1 MKYIAL
7 TIGPIYKTLKNAKKP
22 KDLFASSYI
31 FSYIMKN
38 IIKEFKDRTFITPY
52 IKDGSIFDENS
63 PVGLFHDR
71 FIFESIDG
79 DLSKLE
85 MIIIDVCNDIAS
97 QLGLEHLQ
105 VKEYLQINYFEKELD
120 DSKNPILELTPYLD
134 TKELFF
140 QISQDETF
148 AKSLRRKKGDD
159 DNFLTAGKNIIDDL
173 KKLSHNNY
181 YCVVHAD
188 GDNMSKAIEDKNKIE
203 NVSKNLFE
211 YCKESNKLI
220 KDFGGQTIYAGGD
233 DLLFFA
239 PVLNKDKNKTIFE
252 LCEKISNIFNT
263 KIPSATLSF
272 GISINYVK
280 FPLYEAVEN
289 SRELLFAKAKN
300 DQRNNIAF
308 NVTKHSGQS
317 FETIINKSNKEVY
330 DNFLVFTSNIKGG
343 EDMDNFLHSIHHKI
357 DTYKTTINLIA
368 NNKEKLQN
376 FFDNYF
382 NESIHK
388 EYKSFFESLID
399 FIYVVYQD
407 KTIKNKL
414 ELIYATLRFVKFV
427 QGDKKWNI

>member
-22 KDLFASSYI
+22 KELFASSYI

-52 IKDGSIFDENS
+52 IKDESIFDENS

-85 MIIIDVCNDIAS
+85 MIIINVCNDIAS
-97 QLGLEHLQ
+97 QLGLEHHQ
-105 VKEYLQINYFEKELD
+105 VKEYLQIHYFEKELD
-120 DSKNPILELTPYLD
+120 NSKNPILELTPYLD

-140 QISQDETF
+140 QIFQDETF

-427 QGDKKWNI
+427 QGDKK

>member
-52 IKDGSIFDENS
+52 IKDESIFDENS

-85 MIIIDVCNDIAS
+85 MIIINVCNDIAS
-97 QLGLEHLQ
+97 QLGLEHHQ
-105 VKEYLQINYFEKELD
+105 VKEYLQIHYFEKELD
-120 DSKNPILELTPYLD
+120 NSKNPILELTPYLD

-308 NVTKHSGQS
+308 KVTKHSGQS

-427 QGDKKWNI
+427 QGDKK

>member
-22 KDLFASSYI
+22 KELFASSYI

-399 FIYVVYQD
+399 FFYVVYQD

-427 QGDKKWNI
+427 QGDKK

>member
-22 KDLFASSYI
+22 KELFASSYI

-85 MIIIDVCNDIAS
+85 MIIINVCNDIAS

-120 DSKNPILELTPYLD
+120 DSKNPILELIPYLD

-280 FPLYEAVEN
+280 FPLYEAVKN

>member
-52 IKDGSIFDENS
+52 IKDESIFDENS

-85 MIIIDVCNDIAS
+85 MIIINVCNDIAS
-97 QLGLEHLQ
+97 QLRLEHHQ
-105 VKEYLQINYFEKELD
+105 VKEYLQIHYFEKELD
-120 DSKNPILELTPYLD
+120 NSKNPILELTPYLD

-427 QGDKKWNI
+427 QGDKK

>member
-22 KDLFASSYI
+22 KELFASSYI

-85 MIIIDVCNDIAS
+85 MIIINVCNDIAS

-280 FPLYEAVEN
+280 FPLYEAVKN

>member
-52 IKDGSIFDENS
+52 IKDESIFDENS

-85 MIIIDVCNDIAS
+85 MIIINVCNDIAS
-97 QLGLEHLQ
+97 QLRLEHHQ
-105 VKEYLQINYFEKELD
+105 VKEYLQIHYFEKELD
-120 DSKNPILELTPYLD
+120 NSKNPILELTPYLD

>member
-22 KDLFASSYI
+22 KELFASSYI

-52 IKDGSIFDENS
+52 IKDESIFDENS

-85 MIIIDVCNDIAS
+85 MIIINVCNDIAS

-105 VKEYLQINYFEKELD
+105 VKEYLHINYFEKELD
-120 DSKNPILELTPYLD
+120 ASKNPILELTPYLD

-427 QGDKKWNI
+427 QGDKK

>member
-427 QGDKKWNI
+427 QGDKK

>member
-52 IKDGSIFDENS
+52 IKDESIFDENS

-85 MIIIDVCNDIAS
+85 MIIINVCNDIAS

-427 QGDKKWNI
+427 QGDKK

>member
-188 GDNMSKAIEDKNKIE
+188 GDNMLKAIEDKNKIE

-289 SRELLFAKAKN
+289 SRELLFTKAKN

-427 QGDKKWNI
+427 QGDKK

>member
-22 KDLFASSYI
+22 KELFASSYI

-52 IKDGSIFDENS
+52 IKDGSIFYENS

-85 MIIIDVCNDIAS
+85 MIIINVCNDIAS
-97 QLGLEHLQ
+97 QLRLEHHQ
-105 VKEYLQINYFEKELD
+105 VKEYLQIHYFEKELD
-120 DSKNPILELTPYLD
+120 NSKNPILELTPYLD

-427 QGDKKWNI
+427 QGDKK

>member
-97 QLGLEHLQ
+97 QLGLEHHQ
-105 VKEYLQINYFEKELD
+105 VKEYLQIHYFEKELD
-120 DSKNPILELTPYLD
+120 NSKNPILELTPYLD

-427 QGDKKWNI
+427 QGDKK

>member
-1 MKYIAL
+1 
-7 TIGPIYKTLKNAKKP
+7 
-22 KDLFASSYI
+22 
-31 FSYIMKN
+31 
-38 IIKEFKDRTFITPY
+38 
-52 IKDGSIFDENS
+52 
-63 PVGLFHDR
+63 
-71 FIFESIDG
+71 
-79 DLSKLE
+79 
-85 MIIIDVCNDIAS
+85 
-97 QLGLEHLQ
+97 
-105 VKEYLQINYFEKELD
+105 
-120 DSKNPILELTPYLD
+120 
-134 TKELFF
+134 
-140 QISQDETF
+140 
-148 AKSLRRKKGDD
+148 
-159 DNFLTAGKNIIDDL
+159 
-173 KKLSHNNY
+173 
-181 YCVVHAD
+181 
-188 GDNMSKAIEDKNKIE
+188 MSKAIEDKNKIE

-280 FPLYEAVEN
+280 FRLYEAVEN

-330 DNFLVFTSNIKGG
+330 DNFLVITSNIKGG

-382 NESIHK
+382 SIYYSGK
-388 EYKSFFESLID
+388 KSFKRWQNIHQPRNDSYLSANGIIIFPFYHHILYWISHFVNKIQEYSGSLSKYL
-399 FIYVVYQD
+399 FWARSVRKWVQLWVPENKEVVFFY
-407 KTIKNKL
+407 
-414 ELIYATLRFVKFV
+414 
-427 QGDKKWNI
+427 

>member
-188 GDNMSKAIEDKNKIE
+188 GDNMSKAIDDKNKIE

-330 DNFLVFTSNIKGG
+330 DNFLVFTTNIKGG
-343 EDMDNFLHSIHHKI
+343 EDMDNLLHTFQHKI

-427 QGDKKWNI
+427 QGDKK

>member
-22 KDLFASSYI
+22 KELFASSYI

-85 MIIIDVCNDIAS
+85 MIIINVCNDIAS

-427 QGDKKWNI
+427 QGDKK

>member
-31 FSYIMKN
+31 FSYIIKN

-52 IKDGSIFDENS
+52 IKDESIFDENS

-85 MIIIDVCNDIAS
+85 MIIINVCNDIAS
-97 QLGLEHLQ
+97 QLGLEHHQ
-105 VKEYLQINYFEKELD
+105 VKEYLQIHYFEKELD

-427 QGDKKWNI
+427 QGDKK

>member
-22 KDLFASSYI
+22 KELFASSYI

-52 IKDGSIFDENS
+52 IKDESIFDENS

-85 MIIIDVCNDIAS
+85 MIIINVCNDIAS
-97 QLGLEHLQ
+97 QLRLEHHQ
-105 VKEYLQINYFEKELD
+105 VKEYLQIHYFEKELD
-120 DSKNPILELTPYLD
+120 NSKNPILELTPYLD

>member
-85 MIIIDVCNDIAS
+85 MIIINVCNDIAS
-97 QLGLEHLQ
+97 QLRLEHHQ
-105 VKEYLQINYFEKELD
+105 VKEYLQIHYFEKELD
-120 DSKNPILELTPYLD
+120 NSKNPILELTPYLD

>member
-22 KDLFASSYI
+22 KELFASSYI

-52 IKDGSIFDENS
+52 IKDESIFDENS

-85 MIIIDVCNDIAS
+85 MIIINVCNDIAS

-105 VKEYLQINYFEKELD
+105 VKEYLQIHYFEKELD
-120 DSKNPILELTPYLD
+120 NSKNPILELTPYLD

-427 QGDKKWNI
+427 QGDKK

>member
-22 KDLFASSYI
+22 KELFASSYI

-52 IKDGSIFDENS
+52 IKDESIFDENS

-427 QGDKKWNI
+427 QGDKK

>member
-85 MIIIDVCNDIAS
+85 MIIINVCNDIAS
-97 QLGLEHLQ
+97 QLRLEHHQ
-105 VKEYLQINYFEKELD
+105 VKEYLQIHYFEKELD
-120 DSKNPILELTPYLD
+120 NSKNPILELTPYLD

-427 QGDKKWNI
+427 QGDKK

>member
-31 FSYIMKN
+31 FSYIIKN

-52 IKDGSIFDENS
+52 IKDESIFDENS

-85 MIIIDVCNDIAS
+85 MIIINVCNDIAS
-97 QLGLEHLQ
+97 QLGLEHHQ
-105 VKEYLQINYFEKELD
+105 VKEYLQIHYFEKELD
-120 DSKNPILELTPYLD
+120 NSKNPILELTPYLD

-308 NVTKHSGQS
+308 KVTKHSGQS

>member
-22 KDLFASSYI
+22 NDLFASSYI

-52 IKDGSIFDENS
+52 IKDESIFDENS

-85 MIIIDVCNDIAS
+85 MIIINVCNDIAS
-97 QLGLEHLQ
+97 QLGLEHHQ
-105 VKEYLQINYFEKELD
+105 VKEYLQIHYFEKELD
-120 DSKNPILELTPYLD
+120 NSKNPILELTPYLD

>member
-85 MIIIDVCNDIAS
+85 MIIINVCNDIAS
-97 QLGLEHLQ
+97 QLGLEHHQ
-105 VKEYLQINYFEKELD
+105 VKEYLQIHYFEKELD
-120 DSKNPILELTPYLD
+120 NSKNPILELTPYLD

-427 QGDKKWNI
+427 QVDKK

>member
-52 IKDGSIFDENS
+52 IKDESIFDENS

-105 VKEYLQINYFEKELD
+105 VKEYLQIHYFEKELD
-120 DSKNPILELTPYLD
+120 NSKNPILELTPYLD

-427 QGDKKWNI
+427 QGDKK

>member
-52 IKDGSIFDENS
+52 IKDESIFDENS

-85 MIIIDVCNDIAS
+85 MIIINVCNDIAS
-97 QLGLEHLQ
+97 QLGLEHHQ
-105 VKEYLQINYFEKELD
+105 VKEYLQIHYFEKELD
-120 DSKNPILELTPYLD
+120 NSKNPILELTPYLD
-134 TKELFF
+134 IKELFF

-427 QGDKKWNI
+427 QGDKK

>member
-71 FIFESIDG
+71 FIFVSIDG

-85 MIIIDVCNDIAS
+85 MIIINVCNDIAS
-97 QLGLEHLQ
+97 QLGLEHYQ
-105 VKEYLQINYFEKELD
+105 VKEYLQIHYFEKELD
-120 DSKNPILELTPYLD
+120 NSKNPILELTPYLD

-382 NESIHK
+382 NETIHK

-427 QGDKKWNI
+427 QGDKK

>member
-85 MIIIDVCNDIAS
+85 MIIINVCNDIAS
-97 QLGLEHLQ
+97 QLGLEHHQ
-105 VKEYLQINYFEKELD
+105 VKEYLQIHYFEKELD
-120 DSKNPILELTPYLD
+120 NSKNPILELTPYLD

-427 QGDKKWNI
+427 QGDKK

>member
-85 MIIIDVCNDIAS
+85 MIIINVCNDIAS

-105 VKEYLQINYFEKELD
+105 VKEYLQIHYFEKELD
-120 DSKNPILELTPYLD
+120 NSKNPILELTPYLD

>member
-85 MIIIDVCNDIAS
+85 MIIINVCNDIAS

-105 VKEYLQINYFEKELD
+105 VKEYLQIHYFEKELD
-120 DSKNPILELTPYLD
+120 NSKNPILELTPYLD

-427 QGDKKWNI
+427 QGDKK

>member
-22 KDLFASSYI
+22 KELFASSYI

-52 IKDGSIFDENS
+52 IKDESIFDENS

-85 MIIIDVCNDIAS
+85 MIIINVCNDIAS

-280 FPLYEAVEN
+280 FPLYEAVKN

-427 QGDKKWNI
+427 QGDKK

>member
-31 FSYIMKN
+31 FSYIIKN

-52 IKDGSIFDENS
+52 IKDESIFDENS

-85 MIIIDVCNDIAS
+85 MIIINVCNDIAS
-97 QLGLEHLQ
+97 QLGLEHHQ
-105 VKEYLQINYFEKELD
+105 VKEYLQIHYFEKELD
-120 DSKNPILELTPYLD
+120 NSKNPILELTPYLD

-427 QGDKKWNI
+427 QGDKK

>member
-52 IKDGSIFDENS
+52 IKDESIFDENS

-427 QGDKKWNI
+427 QGDKK